1 MRTLSVCLY
10 YVVVVTLYGL
20 SSIIIFTYKYGVM
33 FRIRGILH
41 FEKMYFEKKEV
52 HNLTF
57 ETF

>member
-20 SSIIIFTYKYGVM
+20 PSIIILTYKYGVM
-33 FRIRGILH
+33 FRIRDILH
-41 FEKMYFEKKEV
+41 YEKVYFEKKEV